1 MMKEKE
7 TRLTD
12 NRNEHINHS
21 SNPIME
27 SGRSGKPSAAEE
39 DLYKTLANS
48 SQVGVYI
55 LQDKR
60 FRFVNPHIREYAGYS
75 EEEMLNM
82 DPPSII
88 HPADRRM
95 ARKNAIRML
104 KGQRF
109 SPYEFR
115 ILTKE
120 GRVKWIMETVKAI
133 RYQGKRAVL
142 GNSMNT
148 TEQKEARSRLEEL
161 EALESSILDAI
172 PHAVIGLHNRVFIFA
187 NNAVEQVFGWRPE
200 ELIGKNVR
208 LLYRNE
214 EDYDEIA
221 RRFYTALENQ
231 RTYTTEFP
239 AKRKDGREIL
249 CTMMA
254 SRIGDILREGRIVVT
269 YEDVTDQKR
278 ARQELEKSREQLR
291 NLSLHLQ
298 SIREEERTRIA
309 REIHDEL
316 GQALT
321 ALKMDIA
328 WLGNRITGKNAAL
341 QKKTDYMSS
350 LIDNTIETV
359 HRISSDLRPGLL
371 DDLGLSAAIEWQTQD
386 FQRRFGL
393 PCRAEL
399 SVEDEGIDRH
409 LATAVFRILQE
420 TLTNVV
426 RHAGATEVTVRLS
439 EKKRVLILEVTD
451 NGRGAT
457 QAQIEDPRS
466 FGLIGMRERVRPWE
480 GTVLIEGIQN
490 KGTRVVVSVPLIQ
503 ERTGNP

>member
-1 MMKEKE
+1 MMKKKVVNAIAE
-7 TRLTD
+7 
-12 NRNEHINHS
+12 I
-21 SNPIME
+21 SNPRLHQSSAHKI
-27 SGRSGKPSAAEE
+27 PSKALLIDD
-39 DLYKTLANS
+39 DLYKTLADS
-48 SQVGVYI
+48 AQVGVYI
-55 LQDKR
+55 LQNKR
-60 FRFVNPHIREYAGYS
+60 FRFVNPHIRDYAGYA

-88 HPADRRM
+88 HPADRKL

-115 ILTKE
+115 ILTKD
-120 GRVKWIMETVKAI
+120 GRVKWIMETVKSI
-133 RYQGKRAVL
+133 QYQGERAVL

-200 ELIGKNVR
+200 ELIGKKVR
-208 LLYRNE
+208 LLYRSE

-221 RRFYTALENQ
+221 HRFYTALETQ
-231 RTYTTEFP
+231 RTYSTEFP
-239 AKRKDGREIL
+239 ARRKDGQEIL
-249 CTMMA
+249 CMMQA
-254 SRIGDILREGRIVVT
+254 SRIGEILRERRIVVT
-269 YEDVTDQKR
+269 YENITERKR
-278 ARQELEKSREQLR
+278 AQQELEKSREQLR

-316 GQALT
+316 GQTLT

-328 WLGNRITGKNAAL
+328 WLGTRIDGTNTAL
-341 QKKTDYMSS
+341 QKKTDYMSN
-350 LIDNTIETV
+350 LIDSTIDTV

-371 DDLGLSAAIEWQTQD
+371 DDLGLVAAIEWQTQD
-386 FQRRFGL
+386 FQRRSGL

-399 SVEDEGIDRH
+399 SIADEGIDRQ
-409 LATAVFRILQE
+409 LATAIFRILQE

-426 RHAGATEVTVRLS
+426 RHAGASEVAVRLS
-439 EKKRVLILEVTD
+439 EQHHKLRLEVAD

-457 QAQIEDPRS
+457 QAEIEDPRS
-466 FGLIGMRERVRPWE
+466 FGLIGMRERVHPWG
-480 GTVLIEGIQN
+480 GTVVIEGKEN
-490 KGTRVVVSVPLIQ
+490 RGTRVIVSVPRP
-503 ERTGNP
+503 ERTEKP

>member
-1 MMKEKE
+1 MKEKE
-7 TRLTD
+7 SRPAD
-12 NRNEHINHS
+12 GHAVSINHS
-21 SNPIME
+21 QNRIKGNNRPAE
-27 SGRSGKPSAAEE
+27 PPVAEE

-60 FRFVNPHIREYAGYS
+60 FRFVNPHIREYAGYT

-88 HPADRRM
+88 HPADRKM

-120 GRVKWIMETVKAI
+120 GRVKWIMETVKSI
-133 RYQGKRAVL
+133 QYRGKRAVL

-200 ELIGKNVR
+200 ELIGKDVR

-221 RRFYTALENQ
+221 RRFYTALETQ

-239 AKRKDGREIL
+239 ARKKDGSEIL
-249 CTMMA
+249 CTMKA
-254 SRIGDILREGRIVVT
+254 SRIGNTLRERKIVVT
-269 YEDVTDQKR
+269 YEDVTEQKR
-278 ARQELEKSREQLR
+278 AQQELEESREQLR

-328 WLGNRITGKNAAL
+328 WLGSRITGKNAAL
-341 QKKTDYMSS
+341 QKKTDYMSN

-386 FQRRFGL
+386 FQRRFDL
-393 PCRAEL
+393 PCRADL
-399 SVEDEGIDRH
+399 SLEDEGIDRH

-426 RHAGATEVTVRLS
+426 RHAGATEVSVRLS
-439 EKKRVLILEVTD
+439 EKNKVLILEVTD
-451 NGRGAT
+451 NGRGVT
-457 QAQIEDPRS
+457 RAQIEDPRS

-480 GTVLIEGIQN
+480 GTVVIEGKPN
-490 KGTRVVVSVPLIQ
+490 EGTRVVVSVPLVQ
-503 ERTGNP
+503 ERMKTP

>member
-1 MMKEKE
+1 MMKKKAVNTAAALPETPNHHSQQPKIGEKPAD
-7 TRLTD
+7 T
-12 NRNEHINHS
+12 
-21 SNPIME
+21 PIIDD
-27 SGRSGKPSAAEE
+27 
-39 DLYKTLANS
+39 DLYKTLADS

-55 LQDKR
+55 LQNKR
-60 FRFVNPHIREYAGYS
+60 FRFVNPHIQDYAGYT

-88 HPADRRM
+88 HPADRKL

-115 ILTKE
+115 ILTKD
-120 GRVKWIMETVKAI
+120 GRVKWIMETVKSI
-133 RYQGKRAVL
+133 QYQGQWAVL

-172 PHAVIGLHNRVFIFA
+172 PHAVIGLHKRVFIFA
-187 NNAVEQVFGWRPE
+187 NNAVRQVFGWRPE

-208 LLYRNE
+208 LLYRSE

-221 RRFYTALENQ
+221 RLFYTALETQ
-231 RTYTTEFP
+231 RTYSTEFP

-249 CTMMA
+249 CMMQA
-254 SRIGDILREGRIVVT
+254 SRIGEVLRERRIVVT
-269 YEDVTDQKR
+269 YEDITERKKAQ
-278 ARQELEKSREQLR
+278 QELEKSREQLR

-321 ALKMDIA
+321 ALKMDIS
-328 WLGNRITGKNAAL
+328 WLGHRIAGTNTAL
-341 QKKTDYMSS
+341 QKKTDYMSN
-350 LIDNTIETV
+350 LIDSTIDTV

-371 DDLGLSAAIEWQTQD
+371 DDLGLVAAIEWQTQD

-393 PCRAEL
+393 PCRADL
-399 SVEDEGIDRH
+399 SVEDEGIDRQ

-426 RHAGATEVTVRLS
+426 RHAGASEVTVRLS
-439 EKKRVLILEVTD
+439 EQRHKLRLEVAD

-457 QAQIEDPRS
+457 QIEIEDPRS
-466 FGLIGMRERVRPWE
+466 FGLIGMRERVHPWG
-480 GTVLIEGIQN
+480 GTVLIEGKPN
-490 KGTRVVVSVPLIQ
+490 HGTRVIVSVPLP
-503 ERTGNP
+503 ERTEKP